1 MGSWIEIQKH
11 NNECVLVYDEYFC
24 THKHKNNLTAIVKK
38 YTPSDITIKTTL
50 IQILFYNLFSYHSF
64 FIDII

>member
-50 IQILFYNLFSYHSF
+50 IQIF
-64 FIDII
+64 FL